1 MKKSLFMLGVAV
13 AALSSCSNNEVL
25 DIAESNAI
33 KFSNTFVGKPTR
45 SVTAPEL
52 TTDNLK
58 EMYVFASKG
67 GDPVFDDNP
76 KLVYRIGETNEW
88 GYDNL
93 VAWEAS
99 KNYNFVAYAGKNLKG
114 YVEANTDNKS
124 LKFSDIVVDG
134 SEDNQFD
141 LLYSNTVERSP
152 ATADGNPMIDFTFE
166 HLLSMVQFTLK
177 SGFGATTKVKI
188 TNFKFYGV
196 KTTGSYDAS
205 LESPAWTFSSS
216 SAANKEGN
224 TDFKSDGEETAHYD
238 KTTPTDVVNS
248 WVIIPQKNT
257 DSEKV
262 EMVKFTV
269 NVFDGERNTQIGTE
283 KTFTAK
289 IPSITWVKG
298 YRYNY
303 IFTITPKQMG
313 VDDQYITFD
322 APEVEEWKDDTD
334 LTIDEDNSS
343 TSGVELT
350 E

>member
-1 MKKSLFMLGVAV
+1 MKRSLFMLGVAV

-45 SVTAPEL
+45 GVTAPEL

-58 EMYVFASKG
+58 EMYVFASNEE
-67 GDPVFDDNP
+67 GDVFDVNP

-93 VAWEAS
+93 VAWEAN
-99 KNYNFVAYAGKNLKG
+99 KNYNFVAYAGKDLGESVK
-114 YVEANTDNKS
+114 ANDGNES

-141 LLYSNTVERSP
+141 LLYSNTVKRSP
-152 ATADGNPMIDFTFE
+152 ATVDGNPTIDFTFE

-177 SGFGATTKVKI
+177 SGFGATTEVIIKD
-188 TNFKFYGV
+188 FKFYGV

-205 LESPAWTFSSS
+205 QESPAWTLT
-216 SAANKEGN
+216 ATANTKDDTN
-224 TDFKSDGEETAHYD
+224 FKSDGEETAQYNAD
-238 KTTPTDVVNS
+238 ATKDVVNS
-248 WVIIPQKNT
+248 WVIIPQQNVG
-257 DSEKV
+257 SGKV

-269 NVFDGERNTQIGTE
+269 NVFDGESNTQIGPE
-283 KTFTAK
+283 KTFTAQ
-289 IPSITWVKG
+289 IPSITWEKG

-303 IFTITPKQMG
+303 IFTITPEQMG
-313 VDDQYITFD
+313 VADQYITFD
-322 APEVEEWKDDTD
+322 APKVTEWDDDTN

>member
-1 MKKSLFMLGVAV
+1 MKRSLFMLGVAV

-67 GDPVFDDNP
+67 GDPVFDANP

-93 VAWEAS
+93 VAWVAN
-99 KNYNFVAYAGKNLKG
+99 KNYNFVAYAGKNLG
-114 YVEANTDNKS
+114 GSVTDNGDNTS
-124 LKFSDIVVDG
+124 LKFSGIVVNGDK
-134 SEDNQFD
+134 DNQFD
-141 LLYSNTVERSP
+141 LLYSNTVERS
-152 ATADGNPMIDFTFE
+152 TTTVEGNSTIDFTFN

-177 SGFGATTKVKI
+177 SGFGATTEVKI

-205 LESPAWTFSSS
+205 RESPAWTFSSS
-216 SAANKEGN
+216 AAANNKGD
-224 TDFKSDGEETAHYD
+224 TDFTSADEEIAQYD
-238 KTTPTDVVNS
+238 AVATKDVVNS
-248 WVIIPQKNT
+248 WIVIPQQNVA
-257 DSEKV
+257 SGKV
-262 EMVKFTV
+262 EMVTFTV
-269 NVFDGERNTQIGTE
+269 NVVDGESDTQIGTE
-283 KTFTAK
+283 KTFKAK
-289 IPSITWVKG
+289 IPSITWEKG

-303 IFTITPKQMG
+303 IFTITPEQMG

-322 APEVEEWKDDTD
+322 APKVTEWKDDTN

-343 TSGVELT
+343 TSGVEF

>member
-1 MKKSLFMLGVAV
+1 MKRSLFMLGVAV

-58 EMYVFASKG
+58 EMYVFASNEDG
-67 GDPVFDDNP
+67 NVFDVNP

-99 KNYNFVAYAGKNLKG
+99 KNYNFVAYAGKNLEG
-114 YVEANTDNKS
+114 NVEANTGNKS

-141 LLYSNTVERSP
+141 LLYSNTKSITT
-152 ATADGNPMIDFTFE
+152 TAVDGNPKIDFTFE

-177 SGFGATTKVKI
+177 SGFGETTEVKI

-205 LESPAWTFSSS
+205 QESPAWTS
-216 SAANKEGN
+216 SAANNEGD
-224 TDFKSDGEETAHYD
+224 TDFKSDGEETAKYD

-257 DSEKV
+257 DFDKV

-269 NVFDGERNTQIGTE
+269 NVVDGETQIGT
-283 KTFTAK
+283 KNFTAK
-289 IPSITWVKG
+289 IPSITWGKG

-303 IFTITPKQMG
+303 IFTITPEQMG

-322 APEVEEWKDDTD
+322 APKVTKWNDDTT
-334 LTIDEDNSS
+334 LTIDENNSS

>member
-1 MKKSLFMLGVAV
+1 MKRSLFMLGVAV

-45 SVTAPEL
+45 GVTAPEL

-58 EMYVFASKG
+58 EMYVFASNEE
-67 GDPVFDDNP
+67 GDVFDVNP

-88 GYDNL
+88 GYDKL
-93 VAWEAS
+93 VAWKAD
-99 KNYNFVAYAGKNLKG
+99 KNYNFVAYAGKDLG
-114 YVEANTDNKS
+114 ESVTDNGDNTS
-124 LKFSDIVVDG
+124 LKFSNIVVNGDK
-134 SEDNQFD
+134 DNQFD
-141 LLYSNTVERSP
+141 LLYSDTKSIP
-152 ATADGNPMIDFTFE
+152 TTAAEGNPMIDFTFE

-177 SGFGATTKVKI
+177 SGFGATTEVKI

-205 LESPAWTFSSS
+205 QESPVWTFSS
-216 SAANKEGN
+216 AANNEGD
-224 TDFKSDGEETAHYD
+224 TDFKSDGEEIAQYNADAT
-238 KTTPTDVVNS
+238 KDVVNS
-248 WVIIPQKNT
+248 WVIIPQQNVA
-257 DSEKV
+257 SGKV

-269 NVFDGERNTQIGTE
+269 NVVDGETQIGP
-283 KTFTAK
+283 KDFTAK
-289 IPSITWVKG
+289 IPSITWGKG

-303 IFTITPKQMG
+303 IFTITPEQMG
-313 VDDQYITFD
+313 VADQYITFD
-322 APEVEEWKDDTD
+322 APEVTKWNDDTN

>member
-1 MKKSLFMLGVAV
+1 MKRSLFMLGVAV

-58 EMYVFASKG
+58 EMYVFASNEDG
-67 GDPVFDDNP
+67 NVFDVNP

-93 VAWEAS
+93 VAWKDG
-99 KNYNFVAYAGKNLKG
+99 KNYNFVAYAGKDLGKS
-114 YVEANTDNKS
+114 VKANDGNES
-124 LKFSDIVVDG
+124 LNFTDIVVDG
-134 SEDNQFD
+134 GEGNQFD
-141 LLYSNTVERSP
+141 LLYSNTKSITT
-152 ATADGNPMIDFTFE
+152 TAVDGNPKIDFTFE

-177 SGFGATTKVKI
+177 SGFGETTQVKI
-188 TNFKFYGV
+188 KNFKFYGLR
-196 KTTGSYDAS
+196 TTETYDAS
-205 LESPAWTFSSS
+205 QESPAWTSTSTVNTIGDTNFT
-216 SAANKEGN
+216 SA
-224 TDFKSDGEETAHYD
+224 DEEIAQYD
-238 KTTPTDVVNS
+238 AVDTKDVVNS
-248 WVIIPQKNT
+248 WVVIPQQNVA
-257 DSEKV
+257 SGKV
-262 EMVKFTV
+262 EMVTFTV
-269 NVFDGERNTQIGTE
+269 NVVDGESNTQIGTE
-283 KTFTAK
+283 KTFKAK
-289 IPSITWVKG
+289 IPSITWEKG

-322 APEVEEWKDDTD
+322 APEVKEWNDDPN
-334 LTIDEDNSS
+334 LTIDENNSS

>member
-1 MKKSLFMLGVAV
+1 MLGVAV

-58 EMYVFASKG
+58 EMYVFASNDDGK
-67 GDPVFDDNP
+67 VFDDNP

-93 VAWEAS
+93 VAWKAD
-99 KNYNFVAYAGKNLKG
+99 KNYNFVAYAGKDLG
-114 YVEANTDNKS
+114 ESVEANTDNKS
-124 LKFSDIVVDG
+124 LKFSGIVVNGDK
-134 SEDNQFD
+134 DNQFD

-152 ATADGNPMIDFTFE
+152 ATADGNPTIDFTFN

-177 SGFGATTKVKI
+177 SGFGVTTEVKI

-205 LESPAWTFSSS
+205 SSAWTS
-216 SAANKEGN
+216 SAANDDVN
-224 TDFKSDGEETAHYD
+224 TDFKSDGEETAQYKAD
-238 KTTPTDVVNS
+238 ATKDVVNS
-248 WVIIPQKNT
+248 WVVIPQKNT
-257 DSEKV
+257 DSENV
-262 EMVKFTV
+262 EMVTFTV
-269 NVFDGERNTQIGTE
+269 NVVDGESDAQIGTE
-283 KTFTAK
+283 KTFKAK
-289 IPSITWVKG
+289 IPSITWEKG
-298 YRYNY
+298 FRYNY
-303 IFTITPKQMG
+303 IFTITPEQMG
-313 VDDQYITFD
+313 VAGQYITFD
-322 APEVEEWKDDTD
+322 APTVMEWDDDTT
-334 LTIDEDNSS
+334 LTVDNTNSS
-343 TSGVELT
+343 TNGVELT

>member
-1 MKKSLFMLGVAV
+1 MKRSLFMLGVAV

-58 EMYVFASKG
+58 EMYVFASNDDGK
-67 GDPVFDDNP
+67 VFDDNP

-93 VAWEAS
+93 VAWKAN
-99 KNYNFVAYAGKNLKG
+99 KNYNFVAYAGKDLG
-114 YVEANTDNKS
+114 GSVEANDGNES
-124 LKFSDIVVDG
+124 LKFSGIVVNGDK
-134 SEDNQFD
+134 DNQFD
-141 LLYSNTVERSP
+141 LLYSNTKSITT
-152 ATADGNPMIDFTFE
+152 TAVDGNSKIDFTFE

-177 SGFGATTKVKI
+177 SGFGATTEVKI

-205 LESPAWTFSSS
+205 QESPAWTFSSS
-216 SAANKEGN
+216 AANNESD
-224 TDFKSDGEETAHYD
+224 TDFTSADEEIAQYD
-238 KTTPTDVVNS
+238 AVATKDVVNS
-248 WVIIPQKNT
+248 WVIIPQTNT
-257 DSEKV
+257 DSENV

-269 NVFDGERNTQIGTE
+269 NVFDGETQIGT
-283 KTFTAK
+283 KDFTAK
-289 IPSITWVKG
+289 IPSITWEKG

-303 IFTITPKQMG
+303 IFTITPEQMG
-313 VDDQYITFD
+313 VADRYITFD
-322 APEVEEWKDDTD
+322 APEVKEWVDDTN
-334 LTIDEDNSS
+334 LTIDENNSS
-343 TSGVELT
+343 TSGVEF

>member
-58 EMYVFASKG
+58 EMYVFASKDG
-67 GDPVFDDNP
+67 VDVFDANP

-88 GYDNL
+88 GYDKL
-93 VAWEAS
+93 VPWEAS
-99 KNYNFVAYAGKNLKG
+99 KNYNFVAYAGKDLEDNVK
-114 YVEANTDNKS
+114 ANDGNKS
-124 LKFSDIVVDG
+124 LKFSNIVVNG

-141 LLYSNTVERSP
+141 LLYSNTVERLP
-152 ATADGNPMIDFTFE
+152 ATADGNPTIDFTFE

-177 SGFGATTKVKI
+177 SGFGVTTKVQI

-205 LESPAWTFSSS
+205 SPAWTLT
-216 SAANKEGN
+216 ATANKEGN
-224 TDFKSDGEETAHYD
+224 TDFKSDGEEIAQYNADAT
-238 KTTPTDVVNS
+238 KDVVNS
-248 WVIIPQKNT
+248 WVVIPQQNVA
-257 DSEKV
+257 SGKV
-262 EMVKFTV
+262 EMVTFTV
-269 NVFDGERNTQIGTE
+269 NVVDGESDTQIGTE
-283 KTFTAK
+283 KTFKAK
-289 IPSITWVKG
+289 IPSITWEKG

-303 IFTITPKQMG
+303 IFTITPEQMG
-313 VDDQYITFD
+313 VADQYITFD
-322 APEVEEWKDDTD
+322 APKVTEWVDDRN
-334 LTIDEDNSS
+334 LTIDENNSS
-343 TSGVELT
+343 TSGVEF

>member
-1 MKKSLFMLGVAV
+1 MKRSLFMLGVAV

-58 EMYVFASKG
+58 EMYVFASKD

-99 KNYNFVAYAGKNLKG
+99 KNYNFVAYAGKDLG
-114 YVEANTDNKS
+114 ESVTDNGDNTS
-124 LKFSDIVVDG
+124 LKFSGIVVNGDK
-134 SEDNQFD
+134 DNQFD

-152 ATADGNPMIDFTFE
+152 ATADGNPTIDFTFN

-177 SGFGATTKVKI
+177 SGFGATTEVKI

-205 LESPAWTFSSS
+205 QESPAWTS
-216 SAANKEGN
+216 SAANDDVN
-224 TDFKSDGEETAHYD
+224 TDFKSDGEETAQYD

-248 WVIIPQKNT
+248 WVVIPQKNT
-257 DSEKV
+257 DSENV
-262 EMVKFTV
+262 EMVTFTV
-269 NVFDGERNTQIGTE
+269 NVVDGESNTQIGTE
-283 KTFTAK
+283 KIFKAK
-289 IPSITWVKG
+289 IPSITWEKG

-303 IFTITPKQMG
+303 IFTITPEQMG
-313 VDDQYITFD
+313 VAGQYITFD
-322 APEVEEWKDDTD
+322 APEVTEWKDDTD
-334 LTIDEDNSS
+334 LIIDENNSS
-343 TSGVELT
+343 TSGVEF

>member
-1 MKKSLFMLGVAV
+1 MKRSLFMLGVAV

-45 SVTAPEL
+45 GVTAPEL

-58 EMYVFASKG
+58 EMYVFASNNDG
-67 GDPVFDDNP
+67 QVFDDNP

-93 VAWEAS
+93 VAWVAN
-99 KNYNFVAYAGKNLKG
+99 KNYNFVAYAGKDLG
-114 YVEANTDNKS
+114 ESVEDNDDKKS
-124 LKFSDIVVDG
+124 LNFSNIVVNGDK
-134 SEDNQFD
+134 DNQFD

-152 ATADGNPMIDFTFE
+152 ATVDGNHMIDFTFD

-177 SGFGATTKVKI
+177 SGFGATTEVKI

-205 LESPAWTFSSS
+205 KEFPAWTLT
-216 SAANKEGN
+216 ATANTKDDTN
-224 TDFKSDGEETAHYD
+224 FKSDAEETAQYKAD
-238 KTTPTDVVNS
+238 ATKDVVNS

-257 DSEKV
+257 DSDKV

-269 NVFDGERNTQIGTE
+269 NVVDGESKAQIET
-283 KTFTAK
+283 KDFTAK
-289 IPSITWVKG
+289 IPSITWEKG

-303 IFTITPKQMG
+303 IFTITPEQMG
-313 VDDQYITFD
+313 VADQYITFD
-322 APEVEEWKDDTD
+322 APKVTEWDDDTN

-343 TSGVELT
+343 TSGVEFV

>member
-1 MKKSLFMLGVAV
+1 MKRSLFMLGVAV

-67 GDPVFDDNP
+67 GDPVFDANP

-99 KNYNFVAYAGKNLKG
+99 KNYNFVAYAGKDLG
-114 YVEANTDNKS
+114 GSVTANDGNES
-124 LKFSDIVVDG
+124 LNFSGIVVNG
-134 SEDNQFD
+134 EKDNQFD
-141 LLYSNTVERSP
+141 LLYSNTVKRSP
-152 ATADGNPMIDFTFE
+152 ATVDGNPTIDFTFG

-177 SGFGATTKVKI
+177 SGFGATTEVKI

-205 LESPAWTFSSS
+205 QESPAWTSTSTNTIGDTKFT
-216 SAANKEGN
+216 SA
-224 TDFKSDGEETAHYD
+224 DEEIAQYD
-238 KTTPTDVVNS
+238 AVATKDVVNS
-248 WVIIPQKNT
+248 WVVIPQQNVA
-257 DSEKV
+257 SGKV

-269 NVFDGERNTQIGTE
+269 NVVDGETQIGT
-283 KTFTAK
+283 KDFTAK
-289 IPSITWVKG
+289 IPSITWEKG

-303 IFTITPKQMG
+303 IFTITPEQMG
-313 VDDQYITFD
+313 VADQYITFD
-322 APEVEEWKDDTD
+322 APEVTKWVDDTN

>member
-58 EMYVFASKG
+58 EMYVFASKDG
-67 GDPVFDDNP
+67 VDVFDANP

-93 VAWEAS
+93 VPWEAS
-99 KNYNFVAYAGKNLKG
+99 KNYNFVAYAGKNLGESVK
-114 YVEANTDNKS
+114 ANDGNES
-124 LKFSDIVVDG
+124 LKFSNIVVDG
-134 SEDNQFD
+134 SEDKQFD
-141 LLYSNTVERSP
+141 LLYSNTKSIP
-152 ATADGNPMIDFTFE
+152 TTAVDGNPTIDFTFD

-177 SGFGATTKVKI
+177 SGFGETTQVKI
-188 TNFKFYGV
+188 KDFKFYGLR
-196 KTTGSYDAS
+196 TTETYDAS
-205 LESPAWTFSSS
+205 QVSPAWTSTSTANTIGDTKFT
-216 SAANKEGN
+216 SA
-224 TDFKSDGEETAHYD
+224 DEEIAQYD
-238 KTTPTDVVNS
+238 AVATKDVVNS

-257 DSEKV
+257 DSENV

-269 NVFDGERNTQIGTE
+269 NVVDGETQIGP
-283 KTFTAK
+283 KDFTAK
-289 IPSITWVKG
+289 IPSITWGKG

-303 IFTITPKQMG
+303 IFTITPEQMG
-313 VDDQYITFD
+313 VADQYITFD
-322 APEVEEWKDDTD
+322 APEVTKWNDDTN

>member
-1 MKKSLFMLGVAV
+1 MKRSLFMLGVAV

-67 GDPVFDDNP
+67 GDPVFDANP

-99 KNYNFVAYAGKNLKG
+99 KNYNFVAYAGKNLGESVK
-114 YVEANTDNKS
+114 ANDGNES
-124 LKFSDIVVDG
+124 LKFSNIVVDG
-134 SEDNQFD
+134 SEDKQFD
-141 LLYSNTVERSP
+141 LLYSNTKSIP
-152 ATADGNPMIDFTFE
+152 TTAVDGNPTIDFTFD

-177 SGFGATTKVKI
+177 SGFGATTEVKI

-205 LESPAWTFSSS
+205 QESPAWTS
-216 SAANKEGN
+216 SAANNEGD
-224 TDFKSDGEETAHYD
+224 TKFTSADEEIAKYD
-238 KTTPTDVVNS
+238 AVATKDVVNS
-248 WVIIPQKNT
+248 WVVIPQQNVA
-257 DSEKV
+257 SGKV

-269 NVFDGERNTQIGTE
+269 NVVDGETQIGP
-283 KTFTAK
+283 KDFTAK
-289 IPSITWVKG
+289 IPSITWGKG

-303 IFTITPKQMG
+303 IFTITPEQMG
-313 VDDQYITFD
+313 VADQYITFD
-322 APEVEEWKDDTD
+322 APEVTKWNDDTN

>member
-1 MKKSLFMLGVAV
+1 MLGVAV

-58 EMYVFASKG
+58 EMYVFASKDG
-67 GDPVFDDNP
+67 VDVFDANP

-88 GYDNL
+88 GYDKL
-93 VAWEAS
+93 VAWEAD
-99 KNYNFVAYAGKNLKG
+99 KNYNFVAYAGKNLGESVK
-114 YVEANTDNKS
+114 ANTDNKS
-124 LKFSDIVVDG
+124 LKFSGIVVNGDK
-134 SEDNQFD
+134 DNQFD

-152 ATADGNPMIDFTFE
+152 ATADGNPTIDFTFN

-177 SGFGATTKVKI
+177 SGFGATTEVKI

-205 LESPAWTFSSS
+205 QESPAWTSSV
-216 SAANKEGN
+216 ANNGSD
-224 TDFKSDGEETAHYD
+224 TDFKSDGEETAQYD

-248 WVIIPQKNT
+248 WVVIPQKNT
-257 DSEKV
+257 DSENV
-262 EMVKFTV
+262 EMVTFTV
-269 NVFDGERNTQIGTE
+269 NVVDGESNTQIGTE
-283 KTFTAK
+283 KIFKAK
-289 IPSITWVKG
+289 IPSITWEKG

-303 IFTITPKQMG
+303 IFTITPEQMG
-313 VDDQYITFD
+313 VAGQYITFD
-322 APEVEEWKDDTD
+322 APEVTEWKDDTD
-334 LTIDEDNSS
+334 LIIDENNSS
-343 TSGVELT
+343 TSGVEF

>member
-1 MKKSLFMLGVAV
+1 MKRSLFMLGVAV

-58 EMYVFASKG
+58 EMYVFASNDDG
-67 GDPVFDDNP
+67 QVFDVNP

-93 VAWEAS
+93 VAWEAN
-99 KNYNFVAYAGKNLKG
+99 KEYEFVAYAGKDLAGN
-114 YVEANTDNKS
+114 VTANDDNES
-124 LKFSDIVVDG
+124 LKFSNIVVNGDK
-134 SEDNQFD
+134 DNQFD
-141 LLYSNTVERSP
+141 LLYSNTNSIQT
-152 ATADGNPMIDFTFE
+152 TAVNGNPMIDFTFN

-177 SGFGATTKVKI
+177 SGFGATTEVKI

-205 LESPAWTFSSS
+205 SPAWTFSP
-216 SAANKEGN
+216 SAAANNEGD
-224 TDFKSDGEETAHYD
+224 TDFTSADEEIAQYD
-238 KTTPTDVVNS
+238 AVATKDVVNS
-248 WVIIPQKNT
+248 WIVIPQQNVA
-257 DSEKV
+257 SGKV
-262 EMVKFTV
+262 EMVTFTV
-269 NVFDGERNTQIGTE
+269 NVVDGESDTQIGTE
-283 KTFTAK
+283 KIFKAK
-289 IPSITWVKG
+289 IPSITWEKG

-303 IFTITPKQMG
+303 IFTITPEQMG

-322 APEVEEWKDDTD
+322 APKVTEWYDDTN

-343 TSGVELT
+343 TSGVEF

>member
-1 MKKSLFMLGVAV
+1 MKRSLFMLGVAV

-67 GDPVFDDNP
+67 GDPVFDANP

-93 VAWEAS
+93 VAWVAN
-99 KNYNFVAYAGKNLKG
+99 KNYNFVAYAGKNLG
-114 YVEANTDNKS
+114 GSVTDNGDNTS
-124 LKFSDIVVDG
+124 LKFSGIVVNGDK
-134 SEDNQFD
+134 DNQFD
-141 LLYSNTVERSP
+141 LLYSNTVERS
-152 ATADGNPMIDFTFE
+152 TTTVEGNSTIDFTFN

-177 SGFGATTKVKI
+177 SGFGATTEVKI

-205 LESPAWTFSSS
+205 RESPVWTSS
-216 SAANKEGN
+216 SAANNEGN
-224 TDFKSDGEETAHYD
+224 TDFKYDGEEIAKYKADATE
-238 KTTPTDVVNS
+238 DVVNS

-257 DSEKV
+257 DSDKV

-269 NVFDGERNTQIGTE
+269 NVVDGESKAQIGT
-283 KTFTAK
+283 KDFTAK
-289 IPSITWVKG
+289 IPSITWEKG

-303 IFTITPKQMG
+303 IFTITPEQMG
-313 VDDQYITFD
+313 VADQYITFD
-322 APEVEEWKDDTD
+322 APKVTEWDDDTN

-343 TSGVELT
+343 TSGVEFV

>member
-1 MKKSLFMLGVAV
+1 MKRSLFMLGVAV

-58 EMYVFASKG
+58 EMYVFASNDDGK
-67 GDPVFDDNP
+67 VFDDNP

-93 VAWEAS
+93 VAWKAD
-99 KNYNFVAYAGKNLKG
+99 KNYNFVAYAGKDLGESVK
-114 YVEANTDNKS
+114 ANDGNES
-124 LKFSDIVVDG
+124 LKFSGIVVNGDK
-134 SEDNQFD
+134 DNQFD
-141 LLYSNTVERSP
+141 LLYSNTVKRSP
-152 ATADGNPMIDFTFE
+152 ATVDGNPTIDFTFG

-177 SGFGATTKVKI
+177 SGFGATTEVKI

-205 LESPAWTFSSS
+205 SPAWTLS
-216 SAANKEGN
+216 SAANNEGDTN
-224 TDFKSDGEETAHYD
+224 FIYDAEETAQYD
-238 KTTPTDVVNS
+238 AVATKDVVNS

-257 DSEKV
+257 DSENV

-269 NVFDGERNTQIGTE
+269 NVFDGETQIGT
-283 KTFTAK
+283 KDFTAK
-289 IPSITWVKG
+289 IPSITWEKG

-303 IFTITPKQMG
+303 IFTITPEQMG
-313 VDDQYITFD
+313 VADQYITFD
-322 APEVEEWKDDTD
+322 APTVTEWEDDTN
-334 LTIDEDNSS
+334 LSIDENNSS

>member
-1 MKKSLFMLGVAV
+1 MKRSLFMLGVAV

-45 SVTAPEL
+45 GVTAPEL

-58 EMYVFASKG
+58 EMYVFASNEDG
-67 GDPVFDDNP
+67 QVFDDNP

-99 KNYNFVAYAGKNLKG
+99 KNYNFVAYAGKDLG
-114 YVEANTDNKS
+114 ESVTDNGDNTS
-124 LKFSDIVVDG
+124 LKFSGIVVNGDK
-134 SEDNQFD
+134 DNQFD

-152 ATADGNPMIDFTFE
+152 ATADGNPTIDFTFN

-177 SGFGATTKVKI
+177 SGFGVTTKVKI

-205 LESPAWTFSSS
+205 QESPAWTSSV
-216 SAANKEGN
+216 ANNGSD
-224 TDFKSDGEETAHYD
+224 TDFKSDGEETAQYD

-248 WVIIPQKNT
+248 WVVIPQKNT
-257 DSEKV
+257 DSENV
-262 EMVKFTV
+262 EMVTFTV
-269 NVFDGERNTQIGTE
+269 NVVDGELKKYLR
-283 KTFTAK
+283 
-289 IPSITWVKG
+289 
-298 YRYNY
+298 
-303 IFTITPKQMG
+303 PK
-313 VDDQYITFD
+313 FH
-322 APEVEEWKDDTD
+322 P
-334 LTIDEDNSS
+334 
-343 TSGVELT
+343 
-350 E
+350 

>member
-1 MKKSLFMLGVAV
+1 MKRSLFMLGVAV

-58 EMYVFASKG
+58 EMYVFASNEDG
-67 GDPVFDDNP
+67 NVFDVNP

-88 GYDNL
+88 GYDKL
-93 VAWEAS
+93 VAWEAH
-99 KNYNFVAYAGKNLKG
+99 KNYNFVAYAGKNLEG
-114 YVEANTDNKS
+114 NVEANTGNKS

-141 LLYSNTVERSP
+141 LLYSNTKSIP
-152 ATADGNPMIDFTFE
+152 TTAENGNPKIDFTFE

-177 SGFGATTKVKI
+177 SGFGATTEVKI

-205 LESPAWTFSSS
+205 QEFPAWTS
-216 SAANKEGN
+216 SAANNEGD
-224 TDFKSDGEETAHYD
+224 TKFTSADEEIAQYD
-238 KTTPTDVVNS
+238 AVDTKDVVNS
-248 WVIIPQKNT
+248 WVVIPQQNVAS
-257 DSEKV
+257 DKV
-262 EMVKFTV
+262 EMVTFTV
-269 NVFDGERNTQIGTE
+269 NVVDGESDTPIGTE
-283 KTFTAK
+283 KTFKAK
-289 IPSITWVKG
+289 IPSITWEKG

-303 IFTITPKQMG
+303 IFTITPDQMG
-313 VDDQYITFD
+313 VQDQYITFE
-322 APEVEEWKDDTD
+322 APTVTEWDDDTT
-334 LTIDEDNSS
+334 LTVDNTNSS
-343 TSGVELT
+343 TNGVELT

>member
-1 MKKSLFMLGVAV
+1 MKRSLFMLGVAV

-67 GDPVFDDNP
+67 ADPVFDANP

-93 VAWEAS
+93 VAWEAT
-99 KNYNFVAYAGKNLKG
+99 KDYEFVAYAGKNLGNSVK
-114 YVEANTDNKS
+114 ANTDNKS
-124 LKFSDIVVDG
+124 LNFSNIDVDG
-134 SEDNQFD
+134 SEDKQFD
-141 LLYSNTVERSP
+141 LLYSDTKSIRAAEN
-152 ATADGNPMIDFTFE
+152 GNPMIDFTFE

-177 SGFGATTKVKI
+177 SGFGATTEVKI

-205 LESPAWTFSSS
+205 QESPAWTLT
-216 SAANKEGN
+216 AIANTKDDTN
-224 TDFKSDGEETAHYD
+224 FKSDAEETAQY
-238 KTTPTDVVNS
+238 KAKDVVNS
-248 WVIIPQKNT
+248 WVVIPQQNVA
-257 DSEKV
+257 SGNV

-269 NVFDGERNTQIGTE
+269 NVVDGKTTIGP
-283 KTFTAK
+283 KDFTAK
-289 IPSITWVKG
+289 IPSITWKKG
-298 YRYNY
+298 FRYNY
-303 IFTITPKQMG
+303 IFTITPEQMG
-313 VDDQYITFD
+313 VAGQYITFD

>member
-1 MKKSLFMLGVAV
+1 MLGVAV

-45 SVTAPEL
+45 GVTAPEL

-58 EMYVFASKG
+58 EMYVFASNDDG
-67 GDPVFDDNP
+67 QVFDDNP

-93 VAWEAS
+93 VPWVPG
-99 KNYNFVAYAGKNLKG
+99 KNYNFVAYAGKDLG
-114 YVEANTDNKS
+114 GSVQANDGNES
-124 LKFSDIVVDG
+124 LKFSGIVVNGDK
-134 SEDNQFD
+134 DNQFD
-141 LLYSNTVERSP
+141 LLYSNTVKRSP
-152 ATADGNPMIDFTFE
+152 ATVDGNPTIDFTFG

-177 SGFGATTKVKI
+177 SGFGATTEVKI

-205 LESPAWTFSSS
+205 SSAWTFSSS
-216 SAANKEGN
+216 SAANNEGD
-224 TDFKSDGEETAHYD
+224 TDFKSDGEEIAQYNADAT
-238 KTTPTDVVNS
+238 KDVVNS
-248 WVIIPQKNT
+248 WVVIPQQNVA
-257 DSEKV
+257 SGKV
-262 EMVKFTV
+262 EMVTFTV
-269 NVFDGERNTQIGTE
+269 NVVDGESDTQIGTE
-283 KTFTAK
+283 KTFKAK
-289 IPSITWVKG
+289 IPSITWKKG

-303 IFTITPKQMG
+303 IFTITPEQMG

-322 APEVEEWKDDTD
+322 APKVTGWADDAH

-343 TSGVELT
+343 TSGVEF

>member
-1 MKKSLFMLGVAV
+1 MKRSLFMLGVAV

-45 SVTAPEL
+45 GVTAPEL
-52 TTDNLK
+52 TTVNLK
-58 EMYVFASKG
+58 EMYVFASNEDG
-67 GDPVFDDNP
+67 QVFDDNP

-93 VAWEAS
+93 VPWKAT
-99 KNYNFVAYAGKNLKG
+99 KNYNFVAYAGKDLGESVK
-114 YVEANTDNKS
+114 ANDGNES
-124 LKFSDIVVDG
+124 LNFTDIVVDG
-134 SEDNQFD
+134 GEDNQFD
-141 LLYSNTVERSP
+141 LLYSNTKSIKT
-152 ATADGNPMIDFTFE
+152 TADNGNSTIDFTFD

-177 SGFGATTKVKI
+177 SGFGATTEVKI

-205 LESPAWTFSSS
+205 QESPVWTFSS
-216 SAANKEGN
+216 AANNEGN
-224 TDFKSDGEETAHYD
+224 TDFKSDGEEIAQYNADAT
-238 KTTPTDVVNS
+238 KDVVNS
-248 WVIIPQKNT
+248 WVIIPQQNVGS
-257 DSEKV
+257 DKV

-269 NVFDGERNTQIGTE
+269 NVFDGETKIGT
-283 KTFTAK
+283 KDFTAK
-289 IPSITWVKG
+289 IPSITWGKG

-303 IFTITPKQMG
+303 IFTITPEQMG

-322 APEVEEWKDDTD
+322 APKVTEWYDDTN

-343 TSGVELT
+343 TSGVEF

>member
-1 MKKSLFMLGVAV
+1 MKRSLFMLGVAV

-67 GDPVFDDNP
+67 GDPVFDANP

-99 KNYNFVAYAGKNLKG
+99 KNYNFVAYAGKNLG
-114 YVEANTDNKS
+114 GSVEANDGNES
-124 LKFSDIVVDG
+124 LKFSNIVVDG

-152 ATADGNPMIDFTFE
+152 ATVDGNPTIDFTFN

-177 SGFGATTKVKI
+177 SGFGATTEVKI

-205 LESPAWTFSSS
+205 QESPAWTLT
-216 SAANKEGN
+216 ATANTKDDTN
-224 TDFKSDGEETAHYD
+224 FKSDAEEIAQYD
-238 KTTPTDVVNS
+238 AVATKDVVNS
-248 WVIIPQKNT
+248 WVVIPQQNVAS
-257 DSEKV
+257 DKV
-262 EMVKFTV
+262 EMVTFTV
-269 NVFDGERNTQIGTE
+269 NVVDGDDTPIGTE
-283 KTFTAK
+283 KIFKAK
-289 IPSITWVKG
+289 IPSITWEKG

-303 IFTITPKQMG
+303 IFTITPEQMG
-313 VDDQYITFD
+313 VADQYITFD
-322 APEVEEWKDDTD
+322 APEVTKWNDDTN

>member
-1 MKKSLFMLGVAV
+1 MKRSLFMLGVAV

-58 EMYVFASKG
+58 EMYVFASNDDG
-67 GDPVFDDNP
+67 QVFDDNP

-88 GYDNL
+88 GYDKL
-93 VAWEAS
+93 VAWEAN
-99 KNYNFVAYAGKNLKG
+99 KDYEFVAYAGKNLEG
-114 YVEANTDNKS
+114 NVEANTDNKS

-141 LLYSNTVERSP
+141 LLYSNTKSIKT
-152 ATADGNPMIDFTFE
+152 TADNGNSTIDFTFD

-177 SGFGATTKVKI
+177 SGFGATTEVKI

-205 LESPAWTFSSS
+205 QESPVWTFSS
-216 SAANKEGN
+216 AANNEGD
-224 TDFKSDGEETAHYD
+224 TDFKSDGEEIAQYNADAT
-238 KTTPTDVVNS
+238 KDVVNS
-248 WVIIPQKNT
+248 WVIIPQQNVGS
-257 DSEKV
+257 DKV

-269 NVFDGERNTQIGTE
+269 NVFDGETKIGT
-283 KTFTAK
+283 KDFTAK
-289 IPSITWVKG
+289 IPSITWEKG

-303 IFTITPKQMG
+303 IFTITPEQMG
-313 VDDQYITFD
+313 VADQYITFD
-322 APEVEEWKDDTD
+322 APKVTEWDDDTN

-343 TSGVELT
+343 TSGVEFK
-350 E
+350 

>member
-1 MKKSLFMLGVAV
+1 MKRSLFMLGVAV

-58 EMYVFASKG
+58 EMYVFASKD

-99 KNYNFVAYAGKNLKG
+99 KNYNFVAYAGKDLG
-114 YVEANTDNKS
+114 ESVTDNGDNTS
-124 LKFSDIVVDG
+124 LKFSGIVVNGDK
-134 SEDNQFD
+134 DNQFD

-152 ATADGNPMIDFTFE
+152 ATADGNPTIDFTFN

-177 SGFGATTKVKI
+177 SGFGATTEVKI

-205 LESPAWTFSSS
+205 QESPAWTS
-216 SAANKEGN
+216 SAANDDVN
-224 TDFKSDGEETAHYD
+224 TDFKSDGEETAQYD

-248 WVIIPQKNT
+248 WVVIPQQNVA
-257 DSEKV
+257 SGKV
-262 EMVKFTV
+262 EMVTFTV
-269 NVFDGERNTQIGTE
+269 NVVDGESNTQIGTE
-283 KTFTAK
+283 KKFKAK
-289 IPSITWVKG
+289 IPSITWEKG

-303 IFTITPKQMG
+303 IFTITPEQMG
-313 VDDQYITFD
+313 VAGQYITFD
-322 APEVEEWKDDTD
+322 APEVTEWKDDTD
-334 LTIDEDNSS
+334 LIIDENNSS
-343 TSGVELT
+343 TSGVEF

>member
-1 MKKSLFMLGVAV
+1 MKRSLFMLGVAV

-52 TTDNLK
+52 TTDILK

-67 GDPVFDDNP
+67 GVDVFDANP

-93 VAWEAS
+93 VAWEADE
-99 KNYNFVAYAGKNLKG
+99 NYNFVAYAGKNLEG
-114 YVEANTDNKS
+114 NVEANTDNKS
-124 LKFSDIVVDG
+124 LKFSGIVVNGDK
-134 SEDNQFD
+134 DNQFD

-152 ATADGNPMIDFTFE
+152 ATADGNPTIGFTFN

-177 SGFGATTKVKI
+177 SGFGATTEVKI

-205 LESPAWTFSSS
+205 QESPAWTSSV
-216 SAANKEGN
+216 ANNGSD
-224 TDFKSDGEETAHYD
+224 TDFKSDGEETAQYD

-248 WVIIPQKNT
+248 WVVIPQKNT
-257 DSEKV
+257 DSENV
-262 EMVKFTV
+262 EMVTFTV
-269 NVFDGERNTQIGTE
+269 NVVDGESNTQIGTE
-283 KTFTAK
+283 KIFKAK
-289 IPSITWVKG
+289 IPSITWEKG

-303 IFTITPKQMG
+303 IFTITPEQMG
-313 VDDQYITFD
+313 VADQYITFD
-322 APEVEEWKDDTD
+322 APKVTEWDDDTN

-343 TSGVELT
+343 TSGVEFV

>member
-1 MKKSLFMLGVAV
+1 MKRSLFMLGVAV

-58 EMYVFASKG
+58 EMYVFASNDDGK
-67 GDPVFDDNP
+67 VFDDNP

-93 VAWEAS
+93 VAWKAD
-99 KNYNFVAYAGKNLKG
+99 KNYNFVAYAGKDLGESVK
-114 YVEANTDNKS
+114 ANTDNKS
-124 LKFSDIVVDG
+124 LKFSGIVVNGDK
-134 SEDNQFD
+134 DNQFD

-152 ATADGNPMIDFTFE
+152 ETVDGNPTIDFTFN

-177 SGFGATTKVKI
+177 SGFGATTEVKI

-205 LESPAWTFSSS
+205 QESPAWTFSSS
-216 SAANKEGN
+216 SAANNEGD
-224 TDFKSDGEETAHYD
+224 TDFTSADEEIAQYD
-238 KTTPTDVVNS
+238 AVATKDVVNS
-248 WVIIPQKNT
+248 WVIIPQTNT
-257 DSEKV
+257 DSENV

-269 NVFDGERNTQIGTE
+269 NVFDGETQIGT
-283 KTFTAK
+283 KDFTAK
-289 IPSITWVKG
+289 IPSITWEKG

-303 IFTITPKQMG
+303 IFTITPEQMG
-313 VDDQYITFD
+313 VADQYITFD
-322 APEVEEWKDDTD
+322 APKVKEWVDDTN
-334 LTIDEDNSS
+334 LTIDENNSS
-343 TSGVELT
+343 TSGVEF